1 MLKSETCT
9 SVVRW
14 ILGVRWSM
22 LDSDFDA
29 YRNLLSE
36 VEGTLARLRLSPEN
50 TSLEAIEYARIKV
63 AGLKADQ
70 RRLVSALDRIHHIY
84 TLHLEDKIL
93 GTESKA

>member
-1 MLKSETCT
+1 MQL
-9 SVVRW
+9 
-14 ILGVRWSM
+14 SM

-29 YRNLLSE
+29 YRNLLAE

-84 TLHLEDKIL
+84 TLHLESKIQ